1 MIPSENA
8 CAGKTSVCEQA
19 LSLFGCSP
27 GVINPM
33 WDQPVRVVARLRV
46 SAQVADSLLNDGEPL
61 HLRRIFAAALNID
74 VSRIEVGGNSLRRSF
89 VALCDSYCMP
99 MAF

>member
-1 MIPSENA
+1 M
-8 CAGKTSVCEQA
+8 CEQA

-46 SAQVADSLLNDGEPL
+46 SAEVADSLLNDGEPL
-61 HLRRIFAAALNID
+61 HLRRIFAVALNID
-74 VSRIEVGGNSLRRSF
+74 VSRIEVGGYILCISF
-89 VALCDSYCMP
+89 CIASVLLCVVLLYLNFMP
-99 MAF
+99 IPLSGSV

>member
-1 MIPSENA
+1 MVPLCNA
-8 CAGKTSVCEQA
+8 RAGKTSVCEQA
-19 LSLFGCSP
+19 LALFGCSP

-61 HLRRIFAAALNID
+61 HLRRIFAAALDID
-74 VSRIEVGGNSLRRSF
+74 VSRIEVGGNYLRLFFRCP
-89 VALCDSYCMP
+89 L
-99 MAF
+99 

>member
-1 MIPSENA
+1 M
-8 CAGKTSVCEQA
+8 CEQA

-46 SAQVADSLLNDGEPL
+46 SAEVADSLLNDGEPL
-61 HLRRIFAAALNID
+61 HLRRIFATALNID
-74 VSRIEVGGNSLRRSF
+74 VSRIEVGEDILCVF
-89 VALCDSYCMP
+89 VLNCHCATFVVTCISCRYHSVTL
-99 MAF
+99 